1 MTQSEE
7 SIVSDDTLP
16 SSSPRQ
22 QILHIRFGWRLAVR
36 CHSERRQK
44 CRIRKQGSGNVT
56 RSEKSIT
63 LMTSYGLPYHGNRHF
78 TFASDDALPSGVIL
92 NGEKILCEKDRKRN
106 SDTEWRIYYDDGV
119 TDSLPLVLLFV
130 FLHIVFDRS
139 YSVWRVLLY
148 NRVFVIF
155 MCIYNFSKIREE

>member
-1 MTQSEE
+1 MLSA
-7 SIVSDDTLP
+7 L
-16 SSSPRQ
+16 Q
-22 QILHIRFGWRLAVR
+22 QIILTA
-36 CHSERRQK
+36 Q
-44 CRIRKQGSGNVT
+44 
-56 RSEKSIT
+56 
-63 LMTSYGLPYHGNRHF
+63 
-78 TFASDDALPSGVIL
+78 DDALPSSVIL
-92 NGEKILCEKDRKRN
+92 NGAKILWKKNGKWDSDTEWRIYYSDDVLPAFLTTGIDPSHLFRMTSHRPQSFWTEARMPCGKDGKRN
-106 SDTEWRIYYDDGV
+106 SDTEWRIYYADGV

>member
-1 MTQSEE
+1 MEKTGNGAMTRSEE
-7 SIVSDDTLP
+7 SITLMTSYRLPHYSHRFFAALRMTSYGLPYHGNRHFTFASDDALP
-16 SSSPRQ
+16 
-22 QILHIRFGWRLAVR
+22 
-36 CHSERRQK
+36 SERRQK

-106 SDTEWRIYYDDGV
+106 SDTE
-119 TDSLPLVLLFV
+119 
-130 FLHIVFDRS
+130 
-139 YSVWRVLLY
+139 
-148 NRVFVIF
+148 
-155 MCIYNFSKIREE
+155 